1 MAMDFPNGP
10 AIGDLYTPAGSV
22 TSYRWD
28 GVSWIVVSNVT
39 PSASTGDVKSGFQTT
54 DHNGWIL
61 LDGRAISTLT
71 DSQQQAAFALG
82 FTTNIPDAE
91 SVVMIMRGGT
101 NVLGDIYGSSAKKI
115 TPQMLPVHNLP
126 LTSLTISSYDF
137 ASATTSGWDPGAI
150 GTSPS
155 GAHGHASE
163 AHTGGAT
170 AGFEHP
176 DMAWNK
182 WHTGAQ
188 IMNEGAA
195 YTAKR
200 TLVQDAGDHTHTVD
214 LPNHTHT
221 LDLPSHDHDV
231 GGTLPL
237 GGSGA
242 DLDVTMK
249 HMHVNMFTYL
259 GA

>member
-1 MAMDFPNGP
+1 MAVDFPQGP
-10 AIGDLYTPAGSV
+10 AIGDIYTPSGSA
-22 TSYRWD
+22 TSYRWN
-28 GVSWIVVSNVT
+28 GVSWECISNVQ
-39 PSASTGDVKSGFQTT
+39 PSASTGDVKAGFQTT
-54 DHNGWIL
+54 DHNGWLL

-137 ASATTSGWDPGAI
+137 ASATTSGHDPASATTSSAGDHRHLTHGNSGSGVEWDSLGPGADVSVTMNSTI
-150 GTSPS
+150 WRAG
-155 GAHGHASE
+155 GAYWDNYLQA
-163 AHTGGAT
+163 TGGA
-170 AGFEHP
+170 
-176 DMAWNK
+176 
-182 WHTGAQ
+182 
-188 IMNEGAA
+188 
-195 YTAKR
+195 
-200 TLVQDAGDHTHTVD
+200 HTHTVD

-242 DLDVTMK
+242 DFDVTMK

-259 GA
+259 GT

>member
-1 MAMDFPNGP
+1 M
-10 AIGDLYTPAGSV
+10 
-22 TSYRWD
+22 
-28 GVSWIVVSNVT
+28 
-39 PSASTGDVKSGFQTT
+39 
-54 DHNGWIL
+54 
-61 LDGRAISTLT
+61 T

-150 GTSPS
+150 GTSS
-155 GAHGHASE
+155 NGAHGHESE
-163 AHTGGAT
+163 AHTGGARR
-170 AGFEHP
+170 GFEH
-176 DMAWNK
+176 ARYGLEQVA
-182 WHTGAQ
+182 HRQCRHYQRVAT
-188 IMNEGAA
+188 A
-195 YTAKR
+195 YTANRK
-200 TLVQDAGDHTHTVD
+200 LVKDAGDHSHTVD

-249 HMHVNMFTYL
+249 HMHVNQFVFL